1 MTAKEAIEFVYQM
14 HDLIMATK
22 QRMRTELPKI
32 YSQELLNNLFF
43 HPYTKVQ
50 FLIDQLGVSRITVTK
65 YLEAL
70 TEKGFVNKHKVGRNN
85 YYINEPLVELI
96 MRQEG

>member
-1 MTAKEAIEFVYQM
+1 MHQM
-14 HDLIMATK
+14 RDLIMLTK
-22 QRMRTELPKI
+22 QRMRTELPKM

-50 FLIDQLGVSRITVTK
+50 FVVDQLGVTRITATK

-70 TEKGFVNKHKVGRNN
+70 TEKGFVSKHKVGRNN
-85 YYINEPLVELI
+85 FYINEPLVELI
-96 MRQEG
+96 GRQEGECAS